1 MAFALIGKIAYFLL
15 LGLLILFMIQK
26 RYGDRGAG
34 KRLATLY
41 LSAAVLAVYVAVIL
55 LVIPNVV
62 PRSAAIAAFF
72 ATATVATTICVMK
85 RKKVFPARLHCVR
98 CGSRL
103 PLERS
108 LFLDSNFCEA
118 CEKDE
123 ISRKI

>member
-1 MAFALIGKIAYFLL
+1 MALALIGKIVYFLL

-41 LSAAVLAVYVAVIL
+41 LSMAVLAVYAAVML
-55 LVIPNVV
+55 LMVPNVV
-62 PRSAAIAAFF
+62 PRPAAIVVFF
-72 ATATVATTICVMK
+72 ATVTVATAICIMK
-85 RKKVFPARLHCVR
+85 REKIFPARLHCVR

-108 LFLDSNFCEA
+108 LFVDSNVCEA
-118 CEKDE
+118 CEKE
-123 ISRKI
+123 ETSKKV